1 MKVDAC
7 FQLGYVSGTH
17 GLSGEVHVILDSD
30 QPENYKDLESVFLLL
45 KGENA
50 LIPFFIQGI
59 QIKGEKAIVK
69 FEEVTSL
76 NQASVLTGSL
86 LYLPLD
92 VLPKMEGDNF
102 YFHEL
107 ISWRVIDQQLG
118 ELGSIISINHQSPQI
133 LLVMEYQKRE
143 VLIPY
148 TDKIVIRVDR
158 INQQVHVSLPEG
170 LLEIYLED

>member
-1 MKVDAC
+1 M
-7 FQLGYVSGTH
+7 SGTH

-30 QPENYKDLESVFLLL
+30 HPENYKDLESVFLLL

-50 LIPFFIQGI
+50 LIPFFIQAI

-76 NQASVLTGSL
+76 NQASVFTGSL
-86 LYLPLD
+86 LFLPLD
-92 VLPKMEGDNF
+92 VLPKLEGDDF

-107 ISWRVIDQQLG
+107 VSWRVIDQQLG

-148 TDKIVIRVDR
+148 TDEIVIRIDR

-170 LLEIYLED
+170 LLEIYLEE